1 MVLLQELLQDFLQI
15 LSTIQFCEA
24 CREPQFVRLG
34 GNHHDY
40 NGFTP
45 FYDTFNLYYPSYLTN
60 QDCISELYDS
70 IWLLYFALPI
80 IRHIVHIIQ
89 QKFQSTWIMW
99 IDIDNI
105 EKYSNHCDVPNSIYI
120 YYTHPKYSPII
131 RHMLHISNYPRCICT
146 NYPITYKVVHVPM
159 ETANG
164 VRKCFKY
171 PCCTVCNMENGSKKN
186 HVVIDIH

>member
-1 MVLLQELLQDFLQI
+1 MVLLQEFLQDFLQI
-15 LSTIQFCEA
+15 VSTIQFCEA

-120 YYTHPKYSPII
+120 LYTSKIFTNHPSYVAYFQLSTMYLYKLSNHLQSGICSNGNSKWCAQMFQI
-131 RHMLHISNYPRCICT
+131 SMLHS
-146 NYPITYKVVHVPM
+146 V
-159 ETANG
+159 
-164 VRKCFKY
+164 
-171 PCCTVCNMENGSKKN
+171 
-186 HVVIDIH
+186 